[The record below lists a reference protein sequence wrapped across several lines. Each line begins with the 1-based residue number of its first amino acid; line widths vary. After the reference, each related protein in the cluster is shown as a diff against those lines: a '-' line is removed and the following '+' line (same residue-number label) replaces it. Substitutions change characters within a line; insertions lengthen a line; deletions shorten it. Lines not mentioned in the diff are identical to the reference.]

1 MYDALIILDDGI
13 APRGVVKTIPFL
25 CRAKFQPVSGFTAEQ
40 AGDARMLVLDLSLSV
55 EANVSFIRKLFRS
68 LPDKPKIVF
77 ASKSDRQEIVQACA
91 IGGATI
97 LGRADSKNVL
107 NLSLRKI
114 FRDLGDPFYQ
124 ELPDTTAAAARR
136 VDTLYA
142 DITQAALA
150 EEPLPK
156 SGIAACVKNVIDA
169 IQNEGVD
176 SWLNVVHKHH
186 SHTYCHSMMVSGYA
200 AAFGEE
206 LGLDA
211 ETINILVH
219 AGLLHDIG
227 KVRIPLA
234 ILDKAGELSAEE
246 YELVKRHPQF
256 GREILS
262 TQANIDD
269 RIIETTLSHHEYLDG
284 SGYPQGLKGDQ
295 ISQLVRIITICDIF
309 AALTEE
315 RSYKEHYSR
324 RVAYAILL
332 EMGPKLDKELL
343 KKFRPVAFRSE
354 FGELRR
360 AAKGPDAPKL
370 AASA

>member
-1 MYDALIILDDGI
+1 MNDALIVLDDGHT
-13 APRGVVKTIPFL
+13 PRGVVKTIPFL
-25 CRAKFQPVSGFTAEQ
+25 CRARLQPVSGFTVAQGE
-40 AGDARMLVLDLSLSV
+40 DARMLVLDLSLSV
-55 EANVSFIRKLFRS
+55 ESNVSFIRKLFRA

-91 IGGATI
+91 IGGATV
-97 LGRADSKNVL
+97 LGRADPKSVI

-124 ELPDTTAAAARR
+124 DHPNTTAAAARR
-136 VDTLYA
+136 VDTLFA
-142 DITQAALA
+142 DMTQAALA
-150 EEPLPK
+150 EEPLPR
-156 SGIAACVKNVIDA
+156 SGITSCARNVIDA
-169 IQNEGVD
+169 IQSEGVD
-176 SWLNVVHKHH
+176 SWLNAVHKHH

-200 AAFGEE
+200 AAFGEA
-206 LGLDA
+206 LGLDD

-234 ILDKAGELSAEE
+234 ILDKPGELETEE
-246 YELVKRHPQF
+246 YELVKRHPEF

-262 TQANIDD
+262 TQANMDE
-269 RIIETTLSHHEYLDG
+269 RIIEATLSHHELLDG
-284 SGYPQGLKGDQ
+284 SGYPQGLKGGQ

-332 EMGPKLDKELL
+332 EMGSKLDRELL

-360 AAKGPDAPKL
+360 AAKDANAPKL

>member
-1 MYDALIILDDGI
+1 MIDALIILDDDNS
-13 APRGVVKTIPFL
+13 PRGMVKTIPYL
-25 CRAKFQPVSGFTAEQ
+25 CRAKFQPVSGFKIEQ
-40 AGDARMLVLDLSLSV
+40 ASEASMLVMDLSLNS
-55 EANVSFIRKLFRS
+55 EANVSFIRKLFRI

-77 ASKSDRQEIVQACA
+77 ASRSDRQEIVQACA

-97 LGRADSKNVL
+97 LGRAESKCVI

-114 FRDLGDPFYQ
+114 FRDLGNPFYRV
-124 ELPDTTAAAARR
+124 EANAAAAAAMR
-136 VDTLYA
+136 VDSLYA
-142 DITQAALA
+142 DITQSAIVEA
-150 EEPLPK
+150 PLPE
-156 SGIAACVKNVIDA
+156 SGILACARNVIDA
-169 IQNEGVD
+169 VHGQGVD
-176 SWLNVVHKHH
+176 SWMDVVQKHH

-206 LGLDA
+206 LGLDT

-227 KVRIPLA
+227 KVRIPLSV
-234 ILDKAGELSAEE
+234 LDKPGELDEE
-246 YELVKRHPQF
+246 ECGLVKRHPEF

-262 TQANIDD
+262 SQANMDE
-269 RIIETTLSHHEYLDG
+269 RIIEVAYSHHEYLDG
-284 SGYPQGLKGDQ
+284 SGYPQGLRGDR
-295 ISQLVRIITICDIF
+295 ISPLVRIITICDIF

-315 RSYKEHYSR
+315 RSYKQYYSR

-332 EMGPKLDKELL
+332 EMGAKLDRELL

-360 AAKGPDAPKL
+360 TVKDINARKL
-370 AASA
+370 AVSA

>member
-1 MYDALIILDDGI
+1 MIDALIILDDDNS
-13 APRGVVKTIPFL
+13 PRGVVKTIPYL
-25 CRAKFQPVSGFTAEQ
+25 CRARFQTVSGFRVEEAR
-40 AGDARMLVLDLSLSV
+40 DASMLVVDLSLSS
-55 EANVSFIRKLFRS
+55 EANVSFIRKLFRI

-77 ASKSDRQEIVQACA
+77 ASRSDRQEVVQACA

-97 LGRADSKNVL
+97 LGRAEPKNMI

-114 FRDLGDPFYQ
+114 FRDLGNPFYQ
-124 ELPDTTAAAARR
+124 EEANAAAAAAIRL
-136 VDTLYA
+136 DSLYA
-142 DITQAALA
+142 DITQSALVEA
-150 EEPLPK
+150 PLPK
-156 SGIAACVKNVIDA
+156 SGIFACARNVIDA
-169 IQNEGVD
+169 VRSAGVD
-176 SWLNVVHKHH
+176 SWMDVVQKHH

-227 KVRIPLA
+227 KIRIPLSV
-234 ILDKAGELSAEE
+234 LDKPGELDEKECS
-246 YELVKRHPQF
+246 LLRRHPEF
-256 GREILS
+256 GREILAS
-262 TQANIDD
+262 QANMDE
-269 RIIETTLSHHEYLDG
+269 RIIEVALSHHEFLDG

-332 EMGPKLDKELL
+332 EMGSKLDRELL

-360 AAKGPDAPKL
+360 AAKGVDVAKL